1 MSRTGRQ
8 SLGLEACWG
17 SETLEL
23 GRALAAHG
31 CDVLRMN
38 GPSFSS
44 MASPPSPP
52 ALVSLH
58 VSDYMCL
65 SLFMAVCVSVFL
77 SAHVHLSLGVCLC
90 SLDIFGPFHPPHP
103 QNSCP
108 PEEFWFRV
116 APSLCCSP
124 RPTG

>member
-23 GRALAAHG
+23 GRALAARG

-44 MASPPSPP
+44 VASLPSPP
-52 ALVSLH
+52 APT
-58 VSDYMCL
+58 
-65 SLFMAVCVSVFL
+65 CV
-77 SAHVHLSLGVCLC
+77 
-90 SLDIFGPFHPPHP
+90 
-103 QNSCP
+103 
-108 PEEFWFRV
+108 
-116 APSLCCSP
+116 
-124 RPTG
+124 